1 MCRTPAAAQN
11 ATNISANNALN
22 RGLTQPPRR
31 TTASYDEYVALLPG
45 IFSGEKKQK
54 SG

>member
-1 MCRTPAAAQN
+1 MCRTPAAAQT

-22 RGLTQPPRR
+22 RGLTQPLGAPPPPC
-31 TTASYDEYVALLPG
+31 DEDVALLPG

>member
-1 MCRTPAAAQN
+1 MRSPGGFLSPLGA
-11 ATNISANNALN
+11 
-22 RGLTQPPRR
+22 PPPHC
-31 TTASYDEYVALLPG
+31 DEDVALLPG

>member
-1 MCRTPAAAQN
+1 MRSTV
-11 ATNISANNALN
+11 
-22 RGLTQPPRR
+22 GLLSPLGAPPPPCIIDV
-31 TTASYDEYVALLPG
+31 TLLPG